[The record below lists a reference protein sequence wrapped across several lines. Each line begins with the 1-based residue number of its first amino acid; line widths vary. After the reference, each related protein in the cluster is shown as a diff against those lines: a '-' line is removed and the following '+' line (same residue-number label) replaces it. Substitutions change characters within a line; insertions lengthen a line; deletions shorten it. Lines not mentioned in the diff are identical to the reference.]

1 MSAYALKPVGLQRD
15 KGRSV
20 NAMSVDVEEHF
31 QVQALSRQVRR
42 DEWEV
47 RPSRVEKS
55 TNRVLDLFAA
65 NGVKGTF
72 FVLGWVAERHPNLV
86 RRIVDE
92 GHELASHGFEHAR
105 VDGQTPDQFR
115 NDIRRTKAVLEDI
128 GSVPIHG
135 YRAATFSIGSRNLW
149 AFDVLA
155 EEGYTYSSSIN
166 PIRHDLYGMSG
177 APRVAFYPTT
187 TERIV
192 EYPISTVRVA
202 DRNWPC
208 GGGGFFRLL
217 PYPVSRWAIDRVN
230 SREDIPTIFY
240 FHPWEIDPGQ
250 PREPGL
256 PFKSRL
262 RHYLN
267 LNRMEKRL
275 CRLMKDFAWD
285 RIDHVFAARTA

>member
-1 MSAYALKPVGLQRD
+1 
-15 KGRSV
+15 
-20 NAMSVDVEEHF
+20 MSVDVEEHF

-42 DEWEV
+42 DEWEK

-55 TNRVLDLFAA
+55 TNRVLDLFAQ
-65 NGVKGTF
+65 NEVKGTF
-72 FVLGWVAERHPNLV
+72 FVLGWIAERHPRLV

-105 VDGQTPDQFR
+105 VDAQTPEQFR
-115 NDIRRTKAVLEDI
+115 TDIRRTKVVLEDI
-128 GSVPIHG
+128 GAVPIHG

-166 PIRHDLYGMSG
+166 PIRHDLYGMAS
-177 APRVAFYPTT
+177 APRIAFYPTG
-187 TERIV
+187 TEKFV

-217 PYPVSRWAIDRVN
+217 PYPVSRWAITRVN
-230 SREDIPTIFY
+230 RCEEIPTIFY
-240 FHPWEIDPGQ
+240 FHPWELDAEQ

-267 LNRMEKRL
+267 LNRMEQRL
-275 CRLMKDFAWD
+275 CRLMTDFAWD
-285 RIDHVFAARTA
+285 RIDHVFTARTA